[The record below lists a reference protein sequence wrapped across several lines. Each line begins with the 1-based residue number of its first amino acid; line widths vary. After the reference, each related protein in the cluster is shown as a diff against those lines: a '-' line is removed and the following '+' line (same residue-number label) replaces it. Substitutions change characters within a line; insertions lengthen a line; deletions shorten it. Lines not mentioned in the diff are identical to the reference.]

1 MTGYGEAE
9 RDVSAGRIRVEIRT
23 VNHRFLNLQLKTPA
37 GFDRHHVDIEGRLR
51 RRFTRGHV
59 TLLLTLDRSSATEPE
74 PAVRLDVGRAR
85 AYRDL
90 LQELKEE
97 LGVRGRIDVGVITGF
112 RDIFRIEAPSHA
124 PPDVDPGILG
134 SAVEEA
140 AEAVAVMRAAE
151 GSRLGGDLAARLD
164 RIEREVAGVEA
175 RAPAR
180 LTEERDRLRSAI
192 RDLLDGRLEVDEE
205 RIAREV
211 AYLAERWDI
220 HEEIVRLRSH
230 VGMFRETLEAGSPEG
245 VGKRFGFISQE
256 MLREVNT
263 MGSKANDAEITRR
276 VVTLKEEVE
285 RIREQLENVE

>member
-85 AYRDL
+85 TYRDL
-90 LQELKEE
+90 LHELKEE

-124 PPDVDPGILG
+124 PPDVDPEILG

-164 RIEREVAGVEA
+164 RIEREVEGVEA

-180 LTEERDRLRSAI
+180 LVEERDRLRSAI
-192 RDLLDGRLEVDEE
+192 RELLDGRLEVDEE

-230 VGMFRETLEAGSPEG
+230 VEMFRETLEAGSPEG

-285 RIREQLENVE
+285 RIREQLENME